1 MKCEQYWPDVVGE
14 PKQYG
19 DIVVEMTSTSNIKF
33 YDYRI
38 FKLTYV
44 SKSVIKQFSVIVVKM
59 TSGDFSPILIYIYTP
74 HIEVYAT

>member
-44 SKSVIKQFSVIVVKM
+44 SKPGNLSVW
-59 TSGDFSPILIYIYTP
+59 GHYG
-74 HIEVYAT
+74 